1 MNDKRQA
8 PTPEPSTSAPSL
20 RPLAAGI
27 GAVQQLRE
35 TLEKFQQESAIL
47 LRGASSLED
56 FLQQQ
61 EQRYADLEQ
70 ELNDTALLYVSSY
83 QLNSRRDPKE
93 VLRQI
98 RELLEQLAGVE
109 SFAIYIAND
118 AGDVLQPVSARS
130 IALAEL
136 SPLRARQRPL
146 DVVSSGR
153 CAMISDQAPLR
164 AGSLDAPLAVI
175 PLQLGDRMVGAILV
189 LKLFEHKTRWAQVD
203 PQLFQLLAS
212 HGASALFAAHL
223 YQQYSQVPGAL
234 AGLGESLK

>member
-8 PTPEPSTSAPSL
+8 PSREPSSTPSV

-35 TLEKFQQESAIL
+35 TLEKFQEESASL

-56 FLQQQ
+56 FLQHQ
-61 EQRYADLEQ
+61 EQRYAELEQ

-83 QLNSRRDPKE
+83 QLNCRRDPKE

-109 SFAIYIAND
+109 SFAVYIAGGSD
-118 AGDVLQPVSARS
+118 DVLHPVSARS
-130 IALAEL
+130 IALSEL
-136 SPLRARQRPL
+136 SPLRPRERPL
-146 DVVSSGR
+146 DVVSAGR
-153 CAMISDQAPLR
+153 CAMISDSAPLP
-164 AGSLDAPLAVI
+164 AGSLSAPLAVI
-175 PLQLGDRMVGAILV
+175 PLQLGERMVGAILV
-189 LKLFEHKTRWAQVD
+189 IKLFEHKTRWAQVD
-203 PQLFQLLAS
+203 QQLFQLLAS
-212 HGASALFAAHL
+212 HGAAALFAAHL
-223 YQQYSQVPGAL
+223 YQRYSQVPGAL